1 MHSYVQQLKIYKN
14 GLNST
19 ICKEPQT
26 RNYPNAYQNSRPD
39 KYRYI
44 LAIYTNCKIYIYI
57 YEK

>member
-57 YEK
+57 